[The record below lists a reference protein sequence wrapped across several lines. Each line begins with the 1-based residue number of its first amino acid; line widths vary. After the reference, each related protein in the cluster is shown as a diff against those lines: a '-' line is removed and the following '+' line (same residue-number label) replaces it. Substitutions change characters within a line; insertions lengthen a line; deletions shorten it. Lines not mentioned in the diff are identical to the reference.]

1 MWEQMNLGKRGK
13 KRSRFSKVRSTIK
26 VTIVTS
32 LWAMTWHSAHSLN
45 RLSRTMKN
53 GQKIDY
59 WHRWTACFRKVNG
72 KWLVTHQH
80 VSLPSDLESGKA
92 VMDLKP

>member
-1 MWEQMNLGKRGK
+1 
-13 KRSRFSKVRSTIK
+13 
-26 VTIVTS
+26 
-32 LWAMTWHSAHSLN
+32 
-45 RLSRTMKN
+45 MKN